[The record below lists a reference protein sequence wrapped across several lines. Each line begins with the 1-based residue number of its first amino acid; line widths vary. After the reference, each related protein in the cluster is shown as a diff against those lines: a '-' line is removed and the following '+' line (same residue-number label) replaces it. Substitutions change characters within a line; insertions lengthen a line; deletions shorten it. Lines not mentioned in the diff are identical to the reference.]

1 MGRRAFFGLLI
12 VAIGVLYLLKQMG
25 VFHFGAVWLSG
36 PVLWP
41 WVMVLLGGLGL
52 KEFGRG
58 RIPWT
63 SLFFIVLGV
72 FWSLQATGYFLWLN
86 RVGSGTLFW
95 SLVIIFVGAS
105 LIFPK
110 RWRASWGPVTIVMG
124 DKRSRRGGLDSAG
137 SDRFDGIWGPWK
149 PRRTRQDGSTRSRGG
164 MSDHRWIGDLSIGR
178 QPWVLKNLDLWNGI
192 GDVRL
197 NLATAHVESGNYEIE
212 IRGVIGD
219 VRVLVPENLAVRVE
233 AQVGVGEVQVFG
245 ESESGARRM
254 VEMEDVGYATADRRC
269 EINIALRI
277 GDIEVVRV

>member
-1 MGRRAFFGLLI
+1 MGRRAFYGLLI
-12 VAIGVLYLLKQMG
+12 VLFGVLYLLNQMG
-25 VFHFGAVWLSG
+25 VVHFGSVWLSG

-41 WVMVLLGGLGL
+41 WLIVLLGGLGL

-63 SLFFIVLGV
+63 SLFLIVVGV
-72 FWSLQATGYFLWLN
+72 LWSLRATGYFLWLN

-95 SLVIIFVGAS
+95 SLLIIFVGIS
-105 LIFPK
+105 LLFPK

-124 DKRSRRGGLDSAG
+124 DKRSSRRG
-137 SDRFDGIWGPWK
+137 FDTVGNEKPDGTWGPW
-149 PRRTRQDGSTRSRGG
+149 RSRAKRAGRAGRGVG
-164 MSDHRWIGDLSIGR
+164 MSDHRWIGDLSMGR

-197 NLATAHVESGNYEIE
+197 NLATAHVEAGSYVIE

-219 VRVLVPENLAVRVE
+219 VRVLVPENLAVRVVAE
-233 AQVGVGEVQVFG
+233 VGIGEVQVFS
-245 ESESGARRM
+245 ESESGIPRV
-254 VEMEDVGYATADRRC
+254 VEMEDVGYETADKRC
-269 EINIALRI
+269 EIHIALRI